1 MPRRHRAAANA
12 AGVLQA
18 HGRASRTTQWAQRR
32 VRGGGGAGAA
42 FSGSFTA
49 FSRRRRAPRPHLL
62 PVRSGARASICRAR
76 RARSAGAAGT
86 LVRVCCRAA
95 PARTA
100 RADQPVSWSRAR
112 YLTMHCECAFPPT
125 QPDLTRGVAGPT
137 SPGGDE
143 GGAFPR
149 RARRGGRWRPQV
161 HTGVPVAS
169 EPPAARA
176 PFWGL
181 LVSESDF
188 RAFPAVIKKTAR
200 DDRKSDVRS
209 SRRSSATLRR
219 RRWCR
224 SSRRRTSTPRLS
236 TFCCASR
243 CGAADAPPCPFWA
256 AARPPRSA
264 TLAGVLEY
272 PWRTMGTHAA
282 RTSTT
287 DCTGVL
293 HSVVECA

>member
-1 MPRRHRAAANA
+1 MPRRHRPHRRRRRNA

-18 HGRASRTTQWAQRR
+18 HGRARSTTLWAQRR

-42 FSGSFTA
+42 VSGPFRRVFATA
-49 FSRRRRAPRPHLL
+49 SRAATALL
-62 PVRSGARASICRAR
+62 PVRSGARASTCRAR
-76 RARSAGAAGT
+76 RARPADAVGT

-143 GGAFPR
+143 GGALPR

-181 LVSESDF
+181 FVSEFDF
-188 RAFPAVIKKTAR
+188 RAFPAVIKKLHGTTENRMGAAR
-200 DDRKSDVRS
+200 GDQAR
-209 SRRSSATLRR
+209 
-219 RRWCR
+219 
-224 SSRRRTSTPRLS
+224 
-236 TFCCASR
+236 R
-243 CGAADAPPCPFWA
+243 CGGGAGGG
-256 AARPPRSA
+256 RHGEEPRR
-264 TLAGVLEY
+264 L
-272 PWRTMGTHAA
+272 
-282 RTSTT
+282 
-287 DCTGVL
+287 DC
-293 HSVVECA
+293 